1 MQCSAPLLAIA
12 QTLHCV
18 SDDDINSALSPMRDI
33 FLEYL
38 LSKSM
43 LPSPHE
49 KDNDTTL
56 RNHLFFG
63 FVVLGLVSFSFSL
76 SSDGNI

>member
-1 MQCSAPLLAIA
+1 
-12 QTLHCV
+12 
-18 SDDDINSALSPMRDI
+18 MRDI
-33 FLEYL
+33 FLKNL

>member
-1 MQCSAPLLAIA
+1 MLRGLLAQCSAPLLAIA

-18 SDDDINSALSPMRDI
+18 TDDDINSVL
-33 FLEYL
+33 FLKNL

-43 LPSPHE
+43 LPSPQE

-63 FVVLGLVSFSFSL
+63 FVVLDLVSFSFSL
-76 SSDGNI
+76 SSDGNF